1 MAEVHKITKLTDK
14 KYVNLYQ
21 VDGTNSKGYES
32 HYLVASRSETVEGL
46 KMTDHKARPDAVAI
60 YSIFEDKVVLVKQYR
75 YPIDGWL
82 YELPAGLVENG
93 EDYHDTAIREL
104 KEETGL
110 DLEVI
115 KVDPMIEKACYTSVG
130 MTDEATATVY
140 GYATGNVT
148 HQFEE
153 ASEEIEVVLAD
164 KEECRRILREEDVA
178 VICQYQLMHFI
189 SDDDPF
195 AFLESFK
202 TGN

>member
-1 MAEVHKITKLTDK
+1 M
-14 KYVNLYQ
+14 
-21 VDGTNSKGYES
+21 
-32 HYLVASRSETVEGL
+32 
-46 KMTDHKARPDAVAI
+46 
-60 YSIFEDKVVLVKQYR
+60 VLVRQYR
-75 YPIDGWL
+75 YPIDGWI

-93 EDYHDTAIREL
+93 EDYHVAAVREL

-140 GYATGNVT
+140 GYASGTVS

-164 KEECRRILREEDVA
+164 KEECRRILREETVA
-178 VICQYQLMHFI
+178 VICQYQMMHFI
-189 SDDDPF
+189 SDEEPF
-195 AFLESFK
+195 GFLDSFRI
-202 TGN
+202 

>member
-1 MAEVHKITKLTDK
+1 MATINKITKITDK
-14 KYVNLYQ
+14 RFVNLYQ
-21 VDGTNSKGYES
+21 VDGVNSKGYES
-32 HYLVASRSETVEGL
+32 HYMVASRSETVEGL
-46 KMTDHKARPDAVAI
+46 KMTDHVARPDAVSI
-60 YSIFEDKVVLVKQYR
+60 YSITGDKKMVLVRQYR
-75 YPIDGWL
+75 YPIDGWI

-93 EDYHDTAIREL
+93 EDYHVAAVREL

-140 GYATGNVT
+140 GYASGTVS

-164 KEECRRILREEDVA
+164 KEECRRILKEETVA
-178 VICQYQLMHFI
+178 VICQYQMMHFI
-189 SDDDPF
+189 SDDEPF
-195 AFLESFK
+195 GFLDSFRI
-202 TGN
+202 

>member
-1 MAEVHKITKLTDK
+1 MAEIHKITKLTDK
-14 KYVNLYQ
+14 RYVNLYQ
-21 VDGTNSKGYES
+21 VDGVNSKGYES

-60 YSIFEDKVVLVKQYR
+60 YALCGDKVVLVRQYR
-75 YPIDGWL
+75 YPIDGWI

-115 KVDPMIEKACYTSVG
+115 KVDPMIEKAGYTSVG

-140 GYATGNVT
+140 GYASGSLT

-189 SDDDPF
+189 SDDEPF
-195 AFLESFK
+195 GFLESFRQ
-202 TGN
+202 